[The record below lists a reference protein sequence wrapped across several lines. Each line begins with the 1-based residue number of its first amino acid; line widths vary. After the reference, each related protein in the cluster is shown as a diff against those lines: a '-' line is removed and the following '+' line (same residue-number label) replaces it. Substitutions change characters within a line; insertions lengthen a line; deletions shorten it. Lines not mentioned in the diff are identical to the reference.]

1 MSLGV
6 VRLMCLFDLPFE
18 TKQEQ
23 KEYRIFRKHL
33 LENGFIMLQYSIYY
47 RSLPNR
53 SALKK
58 YETIL
63 KRKVPRSGNV
73 RLLYVSEIQFQ
84 DMLLL
89 AGSRSHQEEVVGVRR
104 LVVI

>member
-1 MSLGV
+1 MIYPLKRNRSKKNTE
-6 VRLMCLFDLPFE
+6 F
-18 TKQEQ
+18 
-23 KEYRIFRKHL
+23 
-33 LENGFIMLQYSIYY
+33 LENIYWKTDLLCCSILFIIGVA
-47 RSLPNR
+47 NR

-73 RLLYVSEIQFQ
+73 RLLYVSEIEFQ

-89 AGSRSHQEEVVGVRR
+89 AGSRSHQEEVVGVHR

>member
-1 MSLGV
+1 
-6 VRLMCLFDLPFE
+6 MCLFDLPFE

-23 KEYRIFRKHL
+23 KEYRIFRKNL

-89 AGSRSHQEEVVGVRR
+89 AGSRSHQEEAVGVRR

>member
-1 MSLGV
+1 M
-6 VRLMCLFDLPFE
+6 FDLPTE
-18 TKQEQ
+18 TKREQ
-23 KEYRIFRKHL
+23 REYRTFRKHL
-33 LENGFIMLQYSIYY
+33 IENGFVMLQYSIYY

-63 KRKVPRSGNV
+63 KAKLPKVGNI
-73 RLLYVSEIQFQ
+73 RLLYVSETQFE
-84 DMLLL
+84 DMILL
-89 AGSRSHQEEVVGVRR
+89 AGSRSRQEEVVGIKR

>member
-1 MSLGV
+1 
-6 VRLMCLFDLPFE
+6 MCLFDLPFE

-63 KRKVPRSGNV
+63 
-73 RLLYVSEIQFQ
+73 
-84 DMLLL
+84 
-89 AGSRSHQEEVVGVRR
+89 
-104 LVVI
+104 